1 MEYLGVVQ
9 LGSLYLDSTPIPL
22 PTRPWVSDNYP
33 GSLSDKGN
41 GNTYESS
48 SFSKYKLGDTDSK
61 DTYQLKWIK
70 IKDGNKY
77 IYICD
82 RVILN
87 GVSWD
92 ELNTVGYVTGTTISI
107 DGQTYTCRLLT
118 GGTKPRSLDA
128 HAGGDPISNEWDRI
142 IANENNIEGLPK
154 PQSYDLAIYNN
165 TYQSFDGEQN
175 QLWHWW
181 GSNTICKEANETY
194 NYKVTIRGFTSCKY
208 YSTLNKVD
216 GNSATGWRPVLE
228 QEIPID
234 PPGKPIPVYPTSED
248 KTHPEP
254 IKGEI
259 TLQTKYN
266 GDGSLEQMDV
276 SVYNYTQQK
285 FEYQSEWIDNT
296 TGIMQLPVTFKAG
309 NNYKI
314 TVIHKGTGGI
324 GTEWLELY
332 VIGGV
337 LGKYKLS
344 EPITAEQFKT
354 VSVYGQTQNLVMKT
368 QAFPETEGSKVR
380 LVPEVMNKIT
390 VASVSGNDLVF
401 ADSTKTPTIG
411 DKLIKDNQIYNITNI
426 ITKAP
431 ETHVS
436 SEIFKITNSSNNRI
450 SFGSHTYG
458 AGHKSYVVNGRV
470 YTVSIDTTTKDS
482 QNVVR
487 CTSIPLEG
495 GTPEGHLGSTFADIL
510 RTVTITGKDNMIYV
524 VANTLSV
531 LYIYAYNIDTKKGVS
546 KYLGHPG
553 SSFYAHSTTMD
564 SVTGNLVIAT
574 KEFNSGMSS
583 YELRCYWVDVSNL
596 DNITRPAER
605 TIYSESNVDYISDPF
620 VEDTKDYRDGNISV
634 CFAVNN
640 SSGTIDIVESIQKM
654 GGQVGS
660 NVSRMTQDGY
670 RANYSH
676 ICSKLFKDNNG
687 KYVWIIA
694 YSFSENANSFRVATF
709 TQTTNEKGQYVNSY
723 WTFPMIYTSIP
734 VVGLISSKS
743 QGFILIASSKDG
755 IIRQT
760 TRSSAEVNWGAVTTV
775 TEVAE
780 RTDSKLFDT
789 VDYNPESYGQ
799 HPGLVILDYDEVN
812 KVDRLMLKSD
822 YSMENIIESKIT
834 LDKPI
839 IADMGEVIKYYDYD
853 IEVQAGEDRALI
865 KPTDIT
871 DEYYEYDAQFNS
883 KKSERDITIR
893 GRNTK
898 LTTLYY
904 YNY

>member
-9 LGSLYLDSTPIPL
+9 LGSLYLESSPIPL
-22 PTRPWVSDNYP
+22 PTRPWMSNSYP
-33 GSLSDKGN
+33 GSLSDKGK

-61 DTYQLKWIK
+61 DTHKLKWIK

-92 ELNTVGYVTGTTISI
+92 ELNARGFGTGVNVQI
-107 DGQTYTCRLLT
+107 DGQTYKCRTLT
-118 GGTKPRSLDA
+118 GGRNIRPGSGSY
-128 HAGGDPISNEWDRI
+128 GGGYPTDNEWDRI
-142 IANENNIEGLPK
+142 ICNEANIEGLPK
-154 PQSYDLAIYNN
+154 PQPYDLIQIDD
-165 TYQSFDGEQN
+165 TYKSFEGEHN

-181 GSNTICKEANETY
+181 GNSSWCQERSEGSSNY
-194 NYKVTIRGFTSCKY
+194 HVYRGY
-208 YSTLNKVD
+208 
-216 GNSATGWRPVLE
+216 NSARIFDYHTSGSRANYLGWRPVLE

-254 IKGEI
+254 VQGEI
-259 TLQTKYN
+259 TLQTEYN

-368 QAFPETEGSKVR
+368 QTFPETEGSKVR

-411 DKLIKDNQIYNITNI
+411 DKLIKDIQIYNIT
-426 ITKAP
+426 
-431 ETHVS
+431 
-436 SEIFKITNSSNNRI
+436 
-450 SFGSHTYG
+450 
-458 AGHKSYVVNGRV
+458 
-470 YTVSIDTTTKDS
+470 
-482 QNVVR
+482 
-487 CTSIPLEG
+487 
-495 GTPEGHLGSTFADIL
+495 
-510 RTVTITGKDNMIYV
+510 
-524 VANTLSV
+524 
-531 LYIYAYNIDTKKGVS
+531 
-546 KYLGHPG
+546 
-553 SSFYAHSTTMD
+553 
-564 SVTGNLVIAT
+564 
-574 KEFNSGMSS
+574 
-583 YELRCYWVDVSNL
+583 
-596 DNITRPAER
+596 
-605 TIYSESNVDYISDPF
+605 
-620 VEDTKDYRDGNISV
+620 
-634 CFAVNN
+634 
-640 SSGTIDIVESIQKM
+640 
-654 GGQVGS
+654 
-660 NVSRMTQDGY
+660 
-670 RANYSH
+670 
-676 ICSKLFKDNNG
+676 
-687 KYVWIIA
+687 
-694 YSFSENANSFRVATF
+694 
-709 TQTTNEKGQYVNSY
+709 
-723 WTFPMIYTSIP
+723 
-734 VVGLISSKS
+734 
-743 QGFILIASSKDG
+743 
-755 IIRQT
+755 
-760 TRSSAEVNWGAVTTV
+760 
-775 TEVAE
+775 
-780 RTDSKLFDT
+780 
-789 VDYNPESYGQ
+789 
-799 HPGLVILDYDEVN
+799 
-812 KVDRLMLKSD
+812 
-822 YSMENIIESKIT
+822 NIIESKIT

-839 IADMGEVIKYYDYD
+839 TADMGEVIKYYDYD

-883 KKSERDITIR
+883 KKSERDITVR

>member
-9 LGSLYLDSTPIPL
+9 LGSLYLESSPIPL
-22 PTRPWVSDNYP
+22 PTRPWYSNNYP

-48 SFSKYKLGDTDSK
+48 SFSKYSLGNTDASDTHK
-61 DTYQLKWIK
+61 LKWIK

-87 GVSWD
+87 GVSWV

-107 DGQTYTCRLLT
+107 DGQTYKCRLLT
-118 GGTKPRSLDA
+118 GGSNTRPGSDSN
-128 HAGGDPISNEWDRI
+128 GGGYPTDNEWDRI
-142 IANENNIEGLPK
+142 ICNEANIEGLPK
-154 PQSYDLAIYNN
+154 PQPYDLVEIDS
-165 TYQSFDGEQN
+165 TYKSFDGEHN

-181 GSNTICKEANETY
+181 GNYSWCQETAHLD
-194 NYKVTIRGFTSCKY
+194 NNQSVRGFTSSKR
-208 YSTLNKVD
+208 YSQYNKTD
-216 GNSATGWRPVLE
+216 LNSAVGWRPVLE

-234 PPGKPIPVYPTSED
+234 PPGKPIPLYPTSED

-266 GDGSLEQMDV
+266 GDGSLEQMEV

-296 TGIMQLPVTFKAG
+296 TGIMQLPVTFKAS

-314 TVIHKGTGGI
+314 TVRHKGTGGI

-344 EPITAEQFKT
+344 ESVTAGQFKP

-368 QAFPETEGSKVR
+368 QTFPETEGSKVR

-390 VASVSGNDLVF
+390 VASVNDNDLVF

-436 SEIFKITNSSNNRI
+436 SEIFKVENGTNDSI
-450 SFGSHTYG
+450 SFGTYG
-458 AGHKSYVVNGRV
+458 AGHKSYVANGIV
-470 YTVSIDTTTKDS
+470 YTVDIDKDS
-482 QNVVR
+482 TVNTVR
-487 CTSIPLEG
+487 GMNIPLEG
-495 GTPEGHLGSTFADIL
+495 GTSKKHLSLASRDIV
-510 RTVTITGKDNMIYV
+510 RNVTVTGKDNMVYTV
-524 VANTLSV
+524 FSYPHTLFV
-531 LYIYAYNIDTKKGVS
+531 HAYNIDTGKGIY
-546 KYLGHPG
+546 KDLIRPG

-596 DNITRPAER
+596 DNITILAER

-640 SSGTIDIVESIQKM
+640 SSGIIDIVESIQKI
-654 GGQVGS
+654 GGQVGN
-660 NVSRMTQDGY
+660 NVSRMPRDGY

-694 YSFSENANSFRVATF
+694 YSFSESENSFRVATF

-723 WTFPMIYTSIP
+723 WTFPVIYTSIP
-734 VVGLISSKS
+734 VVGLTSSKS

-760 TRSSAEVNWGAVTTV
+760 TRSSAEVNWGAFTTV

-839 IADMGEVIKYYDYD
+839 IADMGEAIKYYDYD
-853 IEVQAGEDRALI
+853 IEVQAGEEKAVV
-865 KPTDIT
+865 KPNLVT

>member
-9 LGSLYLDSTPIPL
+9 LGSLYLDSSPIPL
-22 PTRPWVSDNYP
+22 PTRPWISDEYP
-33 GSLSDKGN
+33 SSSLTAKGKGDTYMASSLSKYSL
-41 GNTYESS
+41 GNTDAS
-48 SFSKYKLGDTDSK
+48 DTHK
-61 DTYQLKWIK
+61 LKWIK
-70 IKDGNKY
+70 LRDENKY

-87 GVSWD
+87 NISWD
-92 ELNTVGYVTGTTISI
+92 ELNSLGYVTGTDISI
-107 DGQTYTCRLLT
+107 DGQLYKCRTLT
-118 GGTKPRSLDA
+118 GGRNIRPGSGSYS
-128 HAGGDPISNEWDRI
+128 GGYPTDNEWDRI
-142 IANENNIEGLPK
+142 ICNEANIEGLPK
-154 PQSYDLAIYNN
+154 PQPYDLIQIDD
-165 TYQSFDGEQN
+165 TYKSFEGEHN

-181 GSNTICKEANETY
+181 GNNSWCQEIFE
-194 NYKVTIRGFTSCKY
+194 
-208 YSTLNKVD
+208 
-216 GNSATGWRPVLE
+216 GNSTYRVYRGYNSARIFDYHTSGSRFNHIGWRPVLE

-254 IKGEI
+254 VQGEI
-259 TLQTKYN
+259 TLQTEYN

-354 VSVYGQTQNLVMKT
+354 VSVYGQTQALVMKP
-368 QAFPETEGSKVR
+368 QIFPETEGSKVR
-380 LVPEVMNKIT
+380 LVPETMNKVT
-390 VASVSGNDLVF
+390 VASVSDNNLVF
-401 ADSTKTPTIG
+401 ADSTKTPTIV
-411 DKLIKDNQIYNITNI
+411 DKLIKDNQIYNITNV

-436 SEIFKITNSSNNRI
+436 VELYKVENGNNNRLAFRTNQ
-450 SFGSHTYG
+450 SDGKTYVHNG
-458 AGHKSYVVNGRV
+458 KVYTAYVVNA
-470 YTVSIDTTTKDS
+470 TPTS
-482 QNVVR
+482 QGVVR
-487 CTSIPLEG
+487 GTSIPLEG
-495 GTPEGHLGSTFADIL
+495 GAPERYLELENSSTIVGVA
-510 RTVTITGKDNMIYV
+510 ITGRDNMIYTV
-524 VANTLSV
+524 FIYTHS
-531 LYIYAYNIDTKKGVS
+531 LYIQAYNIETKSEVYSVINNPNKINRSLSV
-546 KYLGHPG
+546 
-553 SSFYAHSTTMD
+553 TMD
-564 SVTGNLVIAT
+564 SQTNDLVVATNQLNNDTGN
-574 KEFNSGMSS
+574 
-583 YELRCYWVDVSNL
+583 YEILCRWIDVSDLN
-596 DNITRPAER
+596 NVKVSESR
-605 TIYSESNVDYISDPF
+605 TIYNEPNKNYLGYPV
-620 VEDTKDYRDGNISV
+620 VEDTKDYREGNISI
-634 CFAVNN
+634 CFAVNK
-640 SSGTIDIVESIQKM
+640 SSSTIDIMESIHKKS
-654 GGQVGS
+654 GQVGS
-660 NVSRMTQDGY
+660 NVSLLSRAGY
-670 RANYSH
+670 LANYSH
-676 ICSKLFKDNNG
+676 LCSKLFKDNNG

-694 YSFSENANSFRVATF
+694 YSFSENENSFRVATL
-709 TQTTNEKGQYVNSY
+709 TQTTNEKGQYVVSY
-723 WTFPMIYTSIP
+723 RTFSRIYTSIP
-734 VVGLISSKS
+734 VVGLTSSKA

-760 TRSSAEVNWGAVTTV
+760 TRPSFEVDWGAVTTV

-780 RTDSKLFDT
+780 RAYSDVFAT

-822 YSMENIIESKIT
+822 YSMENIVESKIT

-839 IADMGEVIKYYDYD
+839 TADMGEVIKYYDYD
-853 IEVQAGEDRALI
+853 IEVQVGEEKAVV
-865 KPTDIT
+865 KPNLVT

>member
-9 LGSLYLDSTPIPL
+9 LGSLYLESSPIPL
-22 PTRPWVSDNYP
+22 PTRPWVSNSYP

-41 GNTYESS
+41 GNTYEAS
-48 SFSKYKLGDTDSK
+48 SFSKYSLGNTDASDTHK
-61 DTYQLKWIK
+61 LKWIK

-92 ELNTVGYVTGTTISI
+92 ELNARGFGTGANIQI
-107 DGQTYTCRLLT
+107 DGQTYKCRLLT
-118 GGTKPRSLDA
+118 GGRNIRPGSGSY
-128 HAGGDPISNEWDRI
+128 GGGYPTDNEWDRI
-142 IANENNIEGLPK
+142 ICNEANIEGLPK
-154 PQSYDLAIYNN
+154 PQPYDLIQIDD
-165 TYQSFDGEQN
+165 TYKSFEGEHN

-181 GSNTICKEANETY
+181 GNNSWCQETFEGNSEY
-194 NYKVTIRGFTSCKY
+194 PVYRGF
-208 YSTLNKVD
+208 
-216 GNSATGWRPVLE
+216 NSARVFSYHTSGSRFNHTGWRPVLE

-234 PPGKPIPVYPTSED
+234 PPGKPIPLYPTSED

-266 GDGSLEQMDV
+266 GDGSLEQMEV

-296 TGIMQLPVTFKAG
+296 TGIMQLPVTFKAS

-314 TVIHKGTGGI
+314 TVRHKGTGGI

-354 VSVYGQTQNLVMKT
+354 VSVYGQTQALVMKP
-368 QAFPETEGSKVR
+368 QIFPETEGSKVR
-380 LVPEVMNKIT
+380 LVPETMNKIT

-436 SEIFKITNSSNNRI
+436 SEIFKIENGTNDSI
-450 SFGSHTYG
+450 SFGTYG
-458 AGHKSYVVNGRV
+458 VGHKSYVANGRV
-470 YTVSIDTTTKDS
+470 YTVDIDKDS
-482 QNVVR
+482 TVNTVR
-487 CTSIPLEG
+487 GMNIPLEG
-495 GTPEGHLGSTFADIL
+495 GTSKKHFALAGRDIV
-510 RTVTITGKDNMIYV
+510 RNVTVTGKDNMVYTV
-524 VANTLSV
+524 FSYPHTLF
-531 LYIYAYNIDTKKGVS
+531 IHAYNIDTGKGIY
-546 KYLGHPG
+546 KDLIRPG

-596 DNITRPAER
+596 DNITILAER

-640 SSGTIDIVESIQKM
+640 SSGIIDIVESIQKI
-654 GGQVGS
+654 GGQVGN
-660 NVSRMTQDGY
+660 NVSRMPRDGY
-670 RANYSH
+670 RANDSH

-694 YSFSENANSFRVATF
+694 YSFSESENSFRVATF

-734 VVGLISSKS
+734 VVGLTSSKA

-760 TRSSAEVNWGAVTTV
+760 TRPSFEVNWGAFTTV

-839 IADMGEVIKYYDYD
+839 TADMGEVIKYYDYD